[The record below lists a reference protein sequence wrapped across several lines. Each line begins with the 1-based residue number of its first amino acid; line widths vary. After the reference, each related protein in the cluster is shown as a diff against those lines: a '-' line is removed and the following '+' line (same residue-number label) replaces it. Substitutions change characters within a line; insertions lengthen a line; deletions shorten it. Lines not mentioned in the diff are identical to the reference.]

1 MLTLLMQ
8 TSNTAHFILHDYCTA
23 TDKGPVHRTF
33 RSETAKRR
41 QKLAGMY
48 CVYAQKGAS
57 EAPRPRFTQSIVWA
71 PLLYLPQAP
80 TIPSVALYS
89 GWLRKTSEP
98 GVRWWY
104 LRIVKEVER
113 KG

>member
-1 MLTLLMQ
+1 MQ

-23 TDKGPVHRTF
+23 TDKGPVCRTF

-57 EAPRPRFTQSIVWA
+57 EAPRTHFKACKIA
-71 PLLYLPQAP
+71 KFHG
-80 TIPSVALYS
+80 SVPPDPASHNL
-89 GWLRKTSEP
+89 
-98 GVRWWY
+98 
-104 LRIVKEVER
+104 
-113 KG
+113 